1 MNMCVVV
8 YLIEFPFIML
18 KYVLYD
24 RVNARKVT

>member
-1 MNMCVVV
+1 MCVVV
-8 YLIEFPFIML
+8 YLIEFPRIML

>member
-1 MNMCVVV
+1 MCVVV
-8 YLIEFPFIML
+8 YLIEFPCINML

>member
-1 MNMCVVV
+1 MKMCVV
-8 YLIEFPFIML
+8 YLIEFPCIML

>member
-1 MNMCVVV
+1 MCVVV
-8 YLIEFPFIML
+8 YLIEFQRIML